1 MLEEGDGDHIESTL
15 VIAKSEDK
23 DFGNYQV
30 SIETVPIMPIIHG
43 RISSVWPQITRA
55 RVSSLSSFRRKVNAF
70 LLPDLCSLF
79 YVCVVQVTCLSAAW
93 WVPDCWA
100 SSSPSSSSWR
110 PWSAAPGPRPATGTR
125 WRPCQAWR
133 KTRQNRQI
141 FRWPLMAPFAVV
153 KHFVLE

>member
-30 SIETVPIMPIIHG
+30 SIETVDTVTIMPIIHG

-70 LLPDLCSLF
+70 LLPDLCS
-79 YVCVVQVTCLSAAW
+79 
-93 WVPDCWA
+93 
-100 SSSPSSSSWR
+100 
-110 PWSAAPGPRPATGTR
+110 
-125 WRPCQAWR
+125 
-133 KTRQNRQI
+133 
-141 FRWPLMAPFAVV
+141 M
-153 KHFVLE
+153 FVLSR